1 MSIGRGR
8 PPGGRGAG
16 GWAATTPAR
25 ANRRRG
31 GGGGRPPDRMRD
43 YLDAEDIRPELVLCS
58 SALRTRETLA
68 RILPGLGSELTVRI
82 EPSVYSFDA
91 DALLQ
96 RLQQLPADVGSV
108 MLIGHNPAMQELGS
122 LLAGGGDRLDKLRR
136 GFPTAALAELDLR
149 VGSWRELAPGT
160 GRLTRFIVPRELDSA

>member
-1 MSIGRGR
+1 MEDVDR
-8 PPGGRGAG
+8 PLAPRGAR
-16 GWAATTPAR
+16 AA
-25 ANRRRG
+25 
-31 GGGGRPPDRMRD
+31 DRMRD
-43 YLDAEDIRPELVLCS
+43 YLDAEEIRPELVLCS

-108 MLIGHNPAMQELGS
+108 MLIGHNPAMQELAS
-122 LLAGGGDRLDKLRR
+122 LLAAGGDRLDELRR
-136 GFPTAALAELDLR
+136 GFPTAALAELDLG
-149 VGSWRELAPGT
+149 GSWRELAPGKR
-160 GRLTRFIVPRELDSA
+160 RLTRFIVPRELGSG

>member
-1 MSIGRGR
+1 
-8 PPGGRGAG
+8 RGAR
-16 GWAATTPAR
+16 AA
-25 ANRRRG
+25 
-31 GGGGRPPDRMRD
+31 DRMRD
-43 YLDAEDIRPELVLCS
+43 YLNAEEIRPELVLCS

-108 MLIGHNPAMQELGS
+108 MLIGHNPAMQELAS
-122 LLAGGGDRLDKLRR
+122 LLAAGGDRLDELRR
-136 GFPTAALAELDLR
+136 GFPTAALAELDLGG
-149 VGSWRELAPGT
+149 GSWRELASGR
-160 GRLTRFIVPRELDSA
+160 GRLTRFIVPRELGSG